1 MGAAELLK
9 SRDGFVVGKPH
20 RRIGGRLHCK
30 FTDWSGNYFQMIDEV
45 PVVPRHVCLH
55 AFEER
60 ARVGVVGAVVRRR
73 VVPDRCRAGWGG
85 SGGVVH
91 TEEDIQRVDERA
103 LCCAGPRELP
113 RVSEIDGVPTLVLKD
128 PGALATVLSA
138 KPGADLVVKYVRVA
152 AVADR
157 VEDGGEGADD
167 GGELAEGGGDASTG
181 DGVVEERLVEGLLH
195 EREGGDAGEFDA
207 G

>member
-9 SRDGFVVGKPH
+9 GHGGFVVGKPY

-30 FTDWSGNYFQMIDEV
+30 FTYWSGNYFQMIDEV
-45 PVVPRHVCLH
+45 PVVPRHVRLH
-55 AFEER
+55 TIEEGT
-60 ARVGVVGAVVRRR
+60 RVGVVVCRRR
-73 VVPDRCRAGWGG
+73 AVGCRARWGG

-91 TEEDIQRVDERA
+91 TEEDIQRVNERA
-103 LCCAGPRELP
+103 LRRAGPRELP
-113 RVSEIDGVPTLVLKD
+113 RVSEIDGVSTLVLKD
-128 PGALATVLSA
+128 PGTLATVLSA
-138 KPGADLVVKYVRVA
+138 KPGADLLVKYVWVA

-195 EREGGDAGEFDA
+195 EREGGDASEFDA